1 MRSNKQKDYQN
12 NICFETFINNLSE
25 DVVFSRKL
33 IEPGLPIRKRNII
46 IKKYNGLINYESG
59 LTTHYKESRQCR
71 ENQLIKL
78 LGIGKPVDT
87 FLVDKAE
94 NKDIEIQE
102 ILDNAIINV
111 YSFSTHKKITL
122 FAPPPERIIY
132 LYEAVGEIPPEELV
146 FKSEDNTRKGYN
158 KIYCLW
164 KKRPN

>member
-25 DVVFSRKL
+25 DEFFSRKL
-33 IEPGLPIRKRNII
+33 IEPGLST
-46 IKKYNGLINYESG
+46 KKYNAIVRKYDGLINYESG
-59 LTTHYKESRQCR
+59 LTTHYKESRQYR
-71 ENQLIKL
+71 EKQLIKL
-78 LGIGKPVDT
+78 IGVGKPIKT
-87 FLVDKAE
+87 FLVNRAD
-94 NKDIEIQE
+94 KDIEIQE

-146 FKSEDNTRKGYN
+146 FKSEDNMRKGYN
-158 KIYCLW
+158 RIYCL
-164 KKRPN
+164 

>member
-1 MRSNKQKDYQN
+1 MHSKDYQN

-25 DVVFSRKL
+25 HMILSSKL
-33 IEPGLPIRKRNII
+33 TEPGLPIRKQNII
-46 IKKYNGLINYESG
+46 VKKYDGLINYESG
-59 LTTHYKESRQCR
+59 LTTHYKENRLFR
-71 ENQLIKL
+71 EKQLIQL
-78 LGIGKPVDT
+78 LGRGKPVDT
-87 FLVDKAE
+87 FLVDKEAA

-158 KIYCLW
+158 KIYCL
-164 KKRPN
+164 

>member
-1 MRSNKQKDYQN
+1 MRSNRQKDYQN

-25 DVVFSRKL
+25 DEFFSRKL
-33 IEPGLPIRKRNII
+33 IEPGLSA
-46 IKKYNGLINYESG
+46 KKYNAIVKKYDGLINYESG
-59 LTTHYKESRQCR
+59 LTTHYKESRQYR
-71 ENQLIKL
+71 EKRLIKL

-87 FLVDKAE
+87 FLVDKA

-158 KIYCLW
+158 KIYCL
-164 KKRPN
+164 

>member
-1 MRSNKQKDYQN
+1 MRSNKIKKDMDYQN

-25 DVVFSRKL
+25 HMILSSKL
-33 IEPGLPIRKRNII
+33 TEPGLSA
-46 IKKYNGLINYESG
+46 KKYNAIVKKYDGLINYESG
-59 LTTHYKESRQCR
+59 LTTHYKESRQYR
-71 ENQLIKL
+71 EKRLIKL

-87 FLVDKAE
+87 FLVDKA

-122 FAPPPERIIY
+122 FAPVPERIIY

-158 KIYCLW
+158 KIYCL
-164 KKRPN
+164 

>member
-1 MRSNKQKDYQN
+1 MSSKTKYSQTNCQD
-12 NICFETFINNLSE
+12 NIYFETFINNLSE
-25 DVVFSRKL
+25 YMISSSKL
-33 IEPGLPIRKRNII
+33 TEPGLSA
-46 IKKYNGLINYESG
+46 KKYNAIVKKYDGLINYESG
-59 LTTHYKESRQCR
+59 LTTHYKESRQYR
-71 ENQLIKL
+71 EKQLIKL

-87 FLVDKAE
+87 FLVNKAAD
-94 NKDIEIQE
+94 KDIEIQE

-158 KIYCLW
+158 KIYCL
-164 KKRPN
+164 

>member
-1 MRSNKQKDYQN
+1 MHSNKLKKDMDYQN

-25 DVVFSRKL
+25 NMILSSKL
-33 IEPGLPIRKRNII
+33 TEPGLSA
-46 IKKYNGLINYESG
+46 KKYNAIVRKYDGLINYESG
-59 LTTHYKESRQCR
+59 LTTHYKESRQYR
-71 ENQLIKL
+71 EKRLIKL

-87 FLVDKAE
+87 FLVDKA

-102 ILDNAIINV
+102 ILDNAIVNV

-122 FAPPPERIIY
+122 FAPAPERIIY

-158 KIYCLW
+158 KIYCL
-164 KKRPN
+164 

>member
-1 MRSNKQKDYQN
+1 MHSNKLKKDMDYQN

-25 DVVFSRKL
+25 HMILSSKL
-33 IEPGLPIRKRNII
+33 IEPGLSA
-46 IKKYNGLINYESG
+46 KKYNAIVKKYDGLINYESG
-59 LTTHYKESRQCR
+59 LTTHYKESRQYR
-71 ENQLIKL
+71 EKRLIKL

-87 FLVDKAE
+87 FLVDKVA

-146 FKSEDNTRKGYN
+146 FKSDDNTRKGYN
-158 KIYCLW
+158 KIYCL
-164 KKRPN
+164 